1 MRYLFALLIPFLAAT
16 AQAGT
21 ASGEGGQPHPTLKP
35 VDMKLFCGSTSCSAS
50 AGGESGDGE
59 SGKMRFLNKKAIVLK
74 TNAQKYPIAD
84 WGPSTSYRVSR
95 RGQEWGACT
104 EYPHRGTGENSV
116 ILLPW
121 ENHSTVPD
129 AHRFVGEALSC
140 KDIVE
145 GERSG
150 EILLPVVERSDN
162 AETTPR
168 LVLWHCGV
176 SGCREEVEARSVRV
190 AHNRGRALNQSG
202 T

>member
-1 MRYLFALLIPFLAAT
+1 MRHLLAFLIPFLATAAQAAT
-16 AQAGT
+16 APGD
-21 ASGEGGQPHPTLKP
+21 GGQPHPTLKP
-35 VDMKLFCGSTSCSAS
+35 VDMKVFCGSMNCSAS
-50 AGGESGDGE
+50 AGGEPADGE

-74 TNAQKYPIAD
+74 TNAQKYPVAD

-104 EYPHRGTGENSV
+104 EYPNQRTGENSV

-121 ENHSTVPD
+121 ENHNSVPD

-140 KDIVE
+140 QDIVE

-150 EILLPVVERSDN
+150 ELILPVVERSEG
-162 AETTPR
+162 APR
-168 LVLWHCGV
+168 LVLWHCHVG
-176 SGCREEVEARSVRV
+176 GCNEEVEIRSVRV
-190 AHNRGRALNQSG
+190 AHNRERALDQSG